1 MGEFDLYPEKPVI
14 EKVKVESNWGLTAFT
29 IVLFIGTFLLIFS
42 EELSFVLFLI
52 AVLFIHEF
60 GHYIAMKTFQYENVR
75 MLFIPL
81 MGAFVQ
87 GSKDKY
93 SQRQSFIVIALGP
106 FPGIVIGTI
115 LLFLSVQYKA
125 EWMLTMS
132 FLFLFLNIVNLVPI
146 DPLDGGQL
154 FKLMV
159 NRKRDLFLMIFALI
173 SSLVLIGI
181 GWLIDSWLMIAFG
194 FFMGIRVRGIQR
206 NYHIRKELDLEGIN
220 YNTTYEDLSNRD
232 YVLIKNILLEEIPTL
247 KKYQELEGEISEDVM
262 ASHVNSVLIAP
273 VKLDASILFK
283 IVILLLWTVLMFA
296 PIALGLYFFMNLYL
310 DWYFQNL

>member
-42 EELSFVLFLI
+42 EELRFVLFLI
-52 AVLFIHEF
+52 AVLLIHEL
-60 GHYIAMKTFQYENVR
+60 GHYVSMKKYGYENVR

-93 SQRQSFIVIALGP
+93 SQRQSFIVAALGP
-106 FPGIVIGTI
+106 YPGIIIGSVLLI
-115 LLFLSVQYKA
+115 LSASYQS
-125 EWMLTMS
+125 EWMIEWS
-132 FLFLFLNIVNLVPI
+132 FLFLFINIINLVPI

-154 FKLMV
+154 FKLMM
-159 NRKRDLFLMIFALI
+159 NKKRDLFLMVFALI

-181 GWLIDSWLMIAFG
+181 GFLLNSWLMVAFG

-206 NYHIRKELDLEGIN
+206 NYHIRKELDDNGIN
-220 YNTTYEDLSNRD
+220 YNTTYEELSNRD

-247 KKYQELEGEISEDVM
+247 KKYQELQGEVDDEVM
-262 ASHVNSVLIAP
+262 ASHVNSVLLAP
-273 VKLDASILFK
+273 VKLDASVSFK
-283 IVILLLWTVLMFA
+283 IFIVLSWMFLMFLPFLLL
-296 PIALGLYFFMNLYL
+296 FFVNLNF
-310 DWYFQNL
+310 DWYFEMM